1 MKNVNLATLDSNE
14 DIQLIGLDIG
24 RGFVKGYT
32 EFNGNANECL
42 FKSVVSIGRNLNFED
57 YEDPIYLEVNN
68 KEYFA
73 GILAESEGYNPIQ
86 NLKDSKITSTA
97 QKLLCAAL
105 NKLAVSGKV
114 KIMLG
119 VPNKNFKKS
128 ELAEIQETYKGL
140 SLTIKDKVTGSYK
153 NVTIVDISIFRE
165 SDAALMWHVRN
176 LDRFEKTMCM
186 VTVGFRTTELACYDR
201 NMKFN
206 DKLSATKELGNKTAL
221 AFVQDILE
229 KNGTVK
235 ELNDIDTS
243 EDYNDL
249 KATAY
254 EDLSENIEQLIEGT
268 LINLKEVDV
277 FIGGGTALNLK
288 FNDYTVVDDAQMITS
303 KGLYLIAT
311 RMFK

>member
-1 MKNVNLATLDSNE
+1 MKNVNLATLETNE

-32 EFNGNANECL
+32 EFNGNEKECL
-42 FKSVVSIGRNLNFED
+42 FKSVVSIGRNLDFED

-73 GILAESEGYNPIQ
+73 GILAENEGYNPIQ
-86 NLKDSKITSTA
+86 NLKDSKITTTA

-105 NKLAVSGKV
+105 NKLAVSSKV

-119 VPNKNFKKS
+119 VPNKSFKKS
-128 ELAEIQETYKGL
+128 ELAEIQATYKGL
-140 SLTIKDKVTGSYK
+140 TLTIKDKITGSYK

-176 LDRFEKTMCM
+176 LDKFEKTMCM

-229 KNGTVK
+229 KDGIVK

-277 FIGGGTALNLK
+277 FIAGGTALNLK

-311 RMFK
+311 RVFK